1 MRNLRALKNIRALKN
16 RIPWWGKILGHVLIS
31 KLPVSYKF
39 WHRLGILQ
47 HGWME
52 DPSYAFGVFTKHFRR
67 VQFAKCSGFVGL
79 ELGPGDSLVSAVIA
93 NAFGASSYYLVDSGD
108 FAQKDANIYKNVAA
122 FLEQQGL
129 PAPKLDRIT
138 SWQEVL
144 QICNATYETAGLASL
159 KAIPTGSVDYI
170 WGHGVLQSVRR
181 AEFFETLLELR
192 RILRD
197 DGASSQLIDLTD
209 LVALALNHLRFPE
222 SLWESGILANCGI
235 YSNRYRYSEMMTM
248 FQKAGFSVDVVDVK
262 RWSQLPTPRSKLDP
276 QFRGMADEELLVM
289 GFVVVLRPAV
299 AQGRRLNK
307 PNYKEVGQSHE
318 A

>member
-1 MRNLRALKNIRALKN
+1 MNVRALKNIRSVKN
-16 RIPWWGKILGHVLIS
+16 KIPWWGKILGHVVIS

-39 WHRLGILQ
+39 WYRLGILQ

-52 DPSYAFGVFTKHFRR
+52 DPSYAFGVFTKHFGR
-67 VQFAKCSGFVGL
+67 VQFAQRSGLVGL
-79 ELGPGDSLVSAVIA
+79 ELGPGDSLASAVIA
-93 NAFGASSYYLVDSGD
+93 NAFGASSYYLIDSGD
-108 FAQKDANIYKNVAA
+108 FAQKDARIYKNVAA

-138 SWQEVL
+138 SLQEVL
-144 QICNATYETAGLASL
+144 KICNATYGTAGLASL
-159 KAIPTGSVDYI
+159 KTIPTGSVDYI
-170 WGHGVLQSVRR
+170 WSHGVLQSVRR

-197 DGASSQLIDLTD
+197 DGASSHLIDLTD
-209 LVALALNHLRFPE
+209 LLAVALNQLRLPE
-222 SLWESGILANCGI
+222 SLWESRSIANCGI
-235 YSNRYRYSEMMTM
+235 YSNRYRCSEMVAM
-248 FQKAGFSVDVVDVK
+248 FHKAGFNVDVVDVK

-276 QFRGMADEELLVM
+276 QFRGMPDEELLVL
-289 GFVVVLRPAV
+289 GLEVVLRPAV

-307 PNYKEVGQSHE
+307 PNFQELGRSHE

>member
-1 MRNLRALKNIRALKN
+1 
-16 RIPWWGKILGHVLIS
+16 
-31 KLPVSYKF
+31 
-39 WHRLGILQ
+39 
-47 HGWME
+47 ME
-52 DPSYAFGVFTKHFRR
+52 DPSYAFGVFTKHFGR
-67 VQFAKCSGFVGL
+67 VQFAKRSGFIGL
-79 ELGPGDSLVSAVIA
+79 ELGPGDSLASAVIA
-93 NAFGASSYYLVDSGD
+93 NALGASTYYLIDSGD

-159 KAIPTGSVDYI
+159 KGIATGSVDYI
-170 WGHGVLQSVRR
+170 WSHGVLQSVRR

-235 YSNRYRYSEMMTM
+235 YSNRYRYSQMVTM
-248 FQKAGFSVDVVDVK
+248 FQKAGFSVDVVEVK
-262 RWSQLPTPRSKLDP
+262 RWSHLPTPRYKLHP
-276 QFRGMADEELLVM
+276 QFRGMPDEELLVM
-289 GFVVVLRPAV
+289 GFAVVLRPAV
-299 AQGRRLNK
+299 THARSLNK
-307 PNYKEVGQSHE
+307 PDSEQSNQHAKVSAIRME
-318 A
+318 SN